1 MDNKLS
7 AIVEGW
13 KNFIFHDPEI
23 EKIALERA
31 KICSTCPSNK
41 FSICGECGCMLS
53 AKTRSTK
60 STNVCPLNKWDKINT
75 DNGNTE

>member
-31 KICSTCPSNK
+31 KICSTCDENT
-41 FSICGECGCMLS
+41 FNICNLCGCVLS
-53 AKTRSTK
+53 AKVRTTK
-60 STNVCPLNKWDKINT
+60 ESAKCPLKKW
-75 DNGNTE
+75 